1 MSYIKKLNTILVFI
15 FLLGIKSDAQSIN
28 LYTLNNGGGYNNTME
43 WSIGESSSIAHF
55 LTAGYILNTGV
66 LQPMTNVV
74 TAINEYGPV
83 VFGPEITVGPIPT
96 SNLLYVKANFKTSY
110 EFLIRYDSALLIDV
124 RCMVEYNNRFYSIQ
138 SIERVDRVRAENK
151 FASQLQN
158 NPEGKY
164 WRVVATSQDIA

>member
-1 MSYIKKLNTILVFI
+1 MGIGVARKVKIVVVGQSQGVDGPDVTSDELANIWAQINTISQSRGF
-15 FLLGIKSDAQSIN
+15 DAN
-28 LYTLNNGGGYNNTME
+28 
-43 WSIGESSSIAHF
+43 
-55 LTAGYILNTGV
+55 
-66 LQPMTNVV
+66 
-74 TAINEYGPV
+74 
-83 VFGPEITVGPIPT
+83 
-96 SNLLYVKANFKTSY
+96 KANFKTSY
-110 EFLIRYDSALLIDV
+110 EFLIRYDSALLIDI

>member
-1 MSYIKKLNTILVFI
+1 MGIGVARKVKIVVVGQSNGVDGPDVTSDELANIWAQINTISQSRGF
-15 FLLGIKSDAQSIN
+15 DAN
-28 LYTLNNGGGYNNTME
+28 
-43 WSIGESSSIAHF
+43 
-55 LTAGYILNTGV
+55 
-66 LQPMTNVV
+66 
-74 TAINEYGPV
+74 
-83 VFGPEITVGPIPT
+83 
-96 SNLLYVKANFKTSY
+96 KANFKTSY
-110 EFLIRYDSALLIDV
+110 EFLIRYDSTLLIDV